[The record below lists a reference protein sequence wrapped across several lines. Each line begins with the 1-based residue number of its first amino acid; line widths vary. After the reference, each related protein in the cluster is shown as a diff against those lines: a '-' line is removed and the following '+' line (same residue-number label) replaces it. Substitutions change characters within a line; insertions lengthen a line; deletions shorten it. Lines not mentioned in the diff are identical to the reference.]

1 MDNGRM
7 GQSSHVGGERAL
19 RANVRLLG
27 DLLGRVL
34 IEQEGPEFLALE
46 ERIRELARGVRRGRR
61 SPDAL
66 SAAVRE
72 LPVEEQGAVLRAFSL
87 FFQLANIA
95 EQHHRLRR
103 RREYEHEGRL
113 ARESIAEAMR
123 ELRAAG
129 ATEEALAAAAAR
141 ARVSP
146 VVTAHPT
153 EATRRTILVA
163 HRRITIRLRELDDPS
178 LPPAREAEIAE
189 ELAEEITVLWQ
200 TDEISARR
208 PRIVDEIRHG
218 LWFFEQSLWDAV
230 PELARS
236 LRRDLPAAP
245 IPLRFGSWIGGDM
258 DGNPHAGADT
268 IEDALERARMLAR
281 DLFRAEI
288 RKLGEAWGMAS
299 TVIGEVPEL
308 GEEAPE
314 PYRATLVRIWGT
326 LADDAYADGD
336 TLLADLRLLEHALRE
351 HRGGRIADGA
361 LADVVVRA
369 QVFGLHLASLDLR
382 VHAREV
388 REGSERLRAALVAA
402 ARAQVR
408 HGPAAIG
415 RLIVSMTSSAGDVL
429 DAERLAADAGLD
441 IHGVPLLETIVDLHG
456 AAGLVSELLDRRPRP
471 EQEVMVGYSDSGKDG
486 GYLAATWEIYR
497 AQEELVA
504 LGKARGV
511 ELTLFQG
518 RGGAAGRGGGPG
530 YAAILA
536 QPPGAIDGRLK
547 LTEQGETISFKYGL
561 PGLAERNLEASV
573 AATLL
578 TLFPREAGIVTPPR
592 GARDALDELAAS
604 AEDAYRHVVWQDEGF
619 AEFFRAFTP
628 IRELALLPLGSR
640 PLVRPE
646 AASEGLEGLR
656 AIPWVFS
663 WTQNRCLLPAWFG
676 CGAAFSAY
684 GIAGDRLRRLRRLY
698 REWPFFRAL
707 VENLEMTLAKSSLE
721 IAEGYLRLVPAEL
734 EPARYWSLIAAEHEQ
749 AVASVLAIVEAR
761 RLLDRH
767 PVVQRSIEL
776 RNPYVD
782 PMNAIQVELIAAFR
796 AGDEDARLPLMRS
809 IAGIAAGLRNTG

>member
-1 MDNGRM
+1 M
-7 GQSSHVGGERAL
+7 GGERAL

-27 DLLGRVL
+27 DVLGRVL
-34 IEQEGPEFLALE
+34 VEQEGSDFLELE
-46 ERIRELARGVRRGRR
+46 ERIRQLSRRVRLGTRPASALA
-61 SPDAL
+61 
-66 SAAVRE
+66 AAVGE
-72 LPVEEQGAVLRAFSL
+72 LTVGAQGKVLRAFSL

-113 ARESIAEAMR
+113 ARESIAEAVR
-123 ELRAAG
+123 ELRAAKV
-129 ATEEALAAAAAR
+129 TDTALVAAVGR

-153 EATRRTILVA
+153 EAARRTILAA
-163 HRRITIRLRELDDPS
+163 HRRITALLRELDDPS
-178 LPPAREAEIAE
+178 LPPARAGDIGA

-208 PRIVDEIRHG
+208 PRVVDEIRHG

-236 LRRDLPAAP
+236 LRRELPGAA
-245 IPLRFGSWIGGDM
+245 IPLRFGTWIGGDM
-258 DGNPHAGADT
+258 DGNPNAGAET
-268 IEDALERARMLAR
+268 IEDALERARTLAR
-281 DLFRAEI
+281 ELFRGEI

-299 TVIGEVPEL
+299 TVIGAVPEL
-308 GEEAPE
+308 GGDAPE
-314 PYRATLVRIWGT
+314 PFRAELVRIWGG
-326 LADDAYADGD
+326 LADDDYEDGEA
-336 TLLADLRLLEHALRE
+336 LLQDLHLLERVLRE

-369 QVFGLHLASLDLR
+369 EVFGLHLAALDLR
-382 VHAREV
+382 VHASEV
-388 REGSERLRAALVAA
+388 RAGSERLRSALVAA
-402 ARAQVR
+402 ARAQGR

-415 RLIVSMTSSAGDVL
+415 RLIVSMTSSADDVL
-429 DAERLAADAGLD
+429 GAEKLAGEAGLD
-441 IHGVPLLETIVDLHG
+441 VRGVPLLETIADLRG
-456 AAGLVSELLDRRPRP
+456 AARLVGDLLDRRPCP

-486 GYLAATWEIYR
+486 GYLAATWEVYR

-504 LGKARGV
+504 AARARDV

-578 TLFPREAGIVTPPR
+578 TVFPRQAGIVPPPR
-592 GARDALDELAAS
+592 GAREALDELAAG
-604 AEDAYRHVVWQDEGF
+604 AETAYRGLVWRDAGF
-619 AEFFRAFTP
+619 PDFFRAFTP

-640 PLVRPE
+640 PVVRPE
-646 AASEGLEGLR
+646 AATEGIEGLR

-663 WTQNRCLLPAWFG
+663 WTQNRCAG
-676 CGAAFSAY
+676 CGGCTASGHSSA
-684 GIAGDRLRRLRRLY
+684 
-698 REWPFFRAL
+698 P
-707 VENLEMTLAKSSLE
+707 SS
-721 IAEGYLRLVPAEL
+721 RTS
-734 EPARYWSLIAAEHEQ
+734 R
-749 AVASVLAIVEAR
+749 
-761 RLLDRH
+761 
-767 PVVQRSIEL
+767 
-776 RNPYVD
+776 
-782 PMNAIQVELIAAFR
+782 
-796 AGDEDARLPLMRS
+796 
-809 IAGIAAGLRNTG
+809 

>member
-1 MDNGRM
+1 MARSD
-7 GQSSHVGGERAL
+7 HAGGERAL

-27 DLLGRVL
+27 NVLGKVL
-34 IEQEGPEFLALE
+34 VEQEGPEFLELE
-46 ERIRELARGVRRGRR
+46 ERIRLLARRVRHGSR
-61 SPDAL
+61 PPAAL
-66 SAAVRE
+66 AGAVGG
-72 LPVEEQGAVLRAFSL
+72 LSVEEQGTVLRAFSL

-113 ARESIAEAMR
+113 ARESIAETVR
-123 ELRAAG
+123 ELRRAG
-129 ATEEALAAAAAR
+129 VADSALAPAVAR

-153 EATRRTILVA
+153 EATRRTILAA
-163 HRRITIRLRELDDPS
+163 HRRIAALLRELDDPS
-178 LPPAREAEIAE
+178 LPPAREAEIGS

-200 TDEISARR
+200 TGEISARR
-208 PRIVDEIRHG
+208 PRVVDEIRHG

-230 PELARS
+230 PELGRS
-236 LRRDLPAAP
+236 LRRELPAAP
-245 IPLRFGSWIGGDM
+245 VPLRFGSWIGGDM
-258 DGNPHAGADT
+258 DGNPNAGADT
-268 IEDALERARMLAR
+268 IEDALERARALAR
-281 DLFRAEI
+281 DLFRGEI
-288 RKLGEAWGMAS
+288 RRLGEAWGMAS
-299 TVIGEVPEL
+299 TVVGTLPEL
-308 GEEAPE
+308 DADAHE
-314 PYRATLVRIWGT
+314 PYRAALVRIWGA
-326 LADDAYADGD
+326 LADDAYADGAA
-336 TLLADLRLLEHALRE
+336 LLEDLRLLDRVLRE
-351 HRGGRIADGA
+351 HRATRIADGA

-369 QVFGLHLASLDLR
+369 QVFGLHLATLDLR
-382 VHAREV
+382 VHASEV
-388 REGSERLRAALVAA
+388 RAGSDRLRAALVAA
-402 ARAQVR
+402 ARAQTR

-415 RLIVSMTSSAGDVL
+415 RLIVSMTSSADDVL
-429 DAERLAADAGLD
+429 RAEELAGEAGLAVQA
-441 IHGVPLLETIVDLHG
+441 VPLLETIADLRG
-456 AAGLVSELLDRRPRP
+456 AAALVGDLLEHRPSAG
-471 EQEVMVGYSDSGKDG
+471 QEVMVGYSDSGKDG
-486 GYLAATWEIYR
+486 GYLAATWEVYR

-504 LGKARGV
+504 FGKARSV

-573 AATLL
+573 AATML
-578 TLFPREAGIVTPPR
+578 TMFPRQAGIVPPPR
-592 GARDALDELAAS
+592 GGREALDELAAS
-604 AEDAYRHVVWQDEGF
+604 AEASYRGLVWQDAGF
-619 AEFFRAFTP
+619 PAFFHAFTP

-640 PLVRPE
+640 PVVRPE
-646 AASEGLEGLR
+646 AATEGIEGLR

-676 CGAAFSAY
+676 CGTAFSGY
-684 GIAGDRLRRLRRLY
+684 GLVGARLRRLRKLY

-734 EPARYWSLIAAEHEQ
+734 DPDRYWAQIADEHEK
-749 AVASVLAIVEAR
+749 AVAAVLSIVEAE

-767 PVVQRSIEL
+767 PVVQRSVEL

-782 PMNAIQVELIAAFR
+782 PMNAIQIELIAAFR
-796 AGDEDARLPLMRS
+796 AGDDDARLPLLRS
-809 IAGIAAGLRNTG
+809 IAGIAAALRNTG

>member
-1 MDNGRM
+1 MARSD
-7 GQSSHVGGERAL
+7 HAGGERAL

-27 DLLGRVL
+27 DVLGKVL
-34 IEQEGPEFLALE
+34 AEQEGSGFLELE
-46 ERIRELARGVRRGRR
+46 ERIRLLARRVRHGSR
-61 SPDAL
+61 PPAAL
-66 SAAVRE
+66 AGAVGG
-72 LPVEEQGAVLRAFSL
+72 LSVEEQGTVLRAFSL

-113 ARESIAEAMR
+113 ARESIAETVR
-123 ELRAAG
+123 ELRRAG
-129 ATEEALAAAAAR
+129 VADSALAPAVAR

-153 EATRRTILVA
+153 EATRRTILAA
-163 HRRITIRLRELDDPS
+163 HRRITALLRELDDPS
-178 LPPAREAEIAE
+178 LPPAREAEIGL

-208 PRIVDEIRHG
+208 PRVVDEIRHG

-230 PELARS
+230 PELGRS
-236 LRRDLPAAP
+236 LRRELPATP
-245 IPLRFGSWIGGDM
+245 VPLRFGSWIGGDM
-258 DGNPHAGADT
+258 DGNPNAGADT
-268 IEDALERARMLAR
+268 IEDALERARALAR
-281 DLFRAEI
+281 DLFRGEI
-288 RKLGEAWGMAS
+288 RRLGEVWGMAS
-299 TVIGEVPEL
+299 TVVGTLPEL
-308 GEEAPE
+308 DAGAHE
-314 PYRATLVRIWGT
+314 PYRAALVRIWGA
-326 LADDAYADGD
+326 LADDAYADG
-336 TLLADLRLLEHALRE
+336 AALLEDLLLLDRVLRE
-351 HRGGRIADGA
+351 HQATRIADGA

-369 QVFGLHLASLDLR
+369 QVFGLHLATLDLR
-382 VHAREV
+382 VHASEV
-388 REGSERLRAALVAA
+388 RAGSGRLRAALVAA
-402 ARAQVR
+402 ARAQTR

-415 RLIVSMTSSAGDVL
+415 RLIVSMTSSADDVL
-429 DAERLAADAGLD
+429 RAEELAGEAGLAVQ
-441 IHGVPLLETIVDLHG
+441 GVPLLETIADLRG
-456 AAGLVSELLDRRPRP
+456 AAALVGDLLERRPSAA
-471 EQEVMVGYSDSGKDG
+471 QEVMVGYSDSGKDG
-486 GYLAATWEIYR
+486 GYLAATWEVYR
-497 AQEELVA
+497 AQEDLVA
-504 LGKARGV
+504 LGKGRSV

-573 AATLL
+573 AATML
-578 TLFPREAGIVTPPR
+578 TMFPRQAGIVAPPR
-592 GARDALDELAAS
+592 GGREALDELAAS
-604 AEDAYRHVVWQDEGF
+604 AEASYRGLVWRDAGF
-619 AEFFRAFTP
+619 PAFFRAFTP

-640 PLVRPE
+640 PVVRPE
-646 AASEGLEGLR
+646 AAIEGIEGLR

-676 CGAAFSAY
+676 CGTAFSGY
-684 GIAGDRLRRLRRLY
+684 GPAGVRLRRLRKLY

-734 EPARYWSLIAAEHEQ
+734 DPKRYWARIVDEHEK
-749 AVASVLAIVEAR
+749 AVAAVLSIVEAE

-767 PVVQRSIEL
+767 PVVQRSVEL

-782 PMNAIQVELIAAFR
+782 PMNAIQIELIAALR
-796 AGDEDARLPLMRS
+796 AGDDDARLPLLRS
-809 IAGIAAGLRNTG
+809 IAGIAAALRNTG

>member
-1 MDNGRM
+1 MARSGH
-7 GQSSHVGGERAL
+7 GGGERAL
-19 RANVRLLG
+19 RADVRLLG
-27 DLLGRVL
+27 DVLGTVL
-34 IEQEGPEFLALE
+34 VEQEGSEFLELE
-46 ERIRELARGVRRGRR
+46 ERIRQLARRVRLGRR
-61 SPDAL
+61 SRVAL
-66 SAAVRE
+66 AGAVGE
-72 LPVEEQGAVLRAFSL
+72 LSVEEQGTVLRAFSL

-113 ARESIAEAMR
+113 ARESIAEAVR

-129 ATEEALAAAAAR
+129 VGDEPLAEAVAR

-153 EATRRTILVA
+153 EATRRTILTA
-163 HRRITIRLRELDDPS
+163 HRRITSLLRELDDLS
-178 LPPAREAEIAE
+178 LPPAREAEVGE

-208 PRIVDEIRHG
+208 PRVVDEIRHG

-230 PELARS
+230 PEVARS
-236 LRRDLPAAP
+236 LHRELPAAP
-245 IPLRFGSWIGGDM
+245 VPLRFGSWIGGDM

-268 IEDALERARMLAR
+268 IEDALERARTLAR

-299 TVIGEVPEL
+299 SVIGEVPEL
-308 GEEAPE
+308 GDDAPE
-314 PYRATLVRIWGT
+314 PYRAALVRIWGT
-326 LADDAYADGD
+326 LADDGYVDGD
-336 TLLADLRLLEHALRE
+336 ALLGDLRLLERALRE
-351 HRGGRIADGA
+351 HRGARIADGS

-382 VHAREV
+382 VHACEV

-408 HGPAAIG
+408 HGSAAIG
-415 RLIVSMTSSAGDVL
+415 RLIVSMTSSASDVL
-429 DAERLAADAGLD
+429 RAEELAVEAGLD
-441 IHGVPLLETIVDLHG
+441 VQGVPLLETVADLRG
-456 AAGLVSELLDRRPRP
+456 ATELVGELLDRRPRW

-486 GYLAATWEIYR
+486 GYLAATWEVYR

-504 LGKARGV
+504 LGRRKNV

-518 RGGAAGRGGGPG
+518 RGEAAGRGGGPG

-578 TLFPREAGIVTPPR
+578 TLFPPQAGIVPPPR
-592 GARDALDELAAS
+592 GARDALDELAS
-604 AEDAYRHVVWQDEGF
+604 GAEAAYRSLVWQDAGF
-619 AEFFRAFTP
+619 PDFFRAFTP

-640 PLVRPE
+640 PVVRPE

-676 CGAAFSAY
+676 CGTAFSAY
-684 GIAGDRLRRLRRLY
+684 GLTGARLQRLRRLY
-698 REWPFFRAL
+698 RQWPFFRAL

-721 IAEGYLRLVPAEL
+721 IAEGYLRLVPEEL
-734 EPARYWSLIAAEHEQ
+734 QPARYWALIADEHEK
-749 AVASVLAIVEAR
+749 AVGAVLTIVEAHR
-761 RLLDRH
+761 PLDRH
-767 PVVQRSIEL
+767 PVVQRSVEL

-796 AGDEDARLPLMRS
+796 AGDGNALLPLLRS
-809 IAGIAAGLRNTG
+809 IAGIAAALRNTG